1 MGARRRVTASVL
13 TAKPR
18 RFHRGQRD
26 FGLHA
31 MSSRSIGRRPGNLR
45 AAGFPACCVVGNI
58 AREIQTS
65 RTMNALARTWTVWI
79 ARGIASVLF
88 GVLTLV
94 SPGASISAIVLLF
107 GVYALADGA
116 MLLGFAFRYGGRKAP
131 YIVRG
136 LLSIAA
142 GLLTFVFPG
151 LTAISLYILV
161 GAWAISAGIAEIA
174 IAIAIRNEA
183 TSISG
188 IVVAGV
194 LSLACGVALLALPMA
209 GVIALVSLIAAYAI
223 VNGVAFISA
232 GIRIHKLVGPLS
244 AA

>member
-1 MGARRRVTASVL
+1 
-13 TAKPR
+13 
-18 RFHRGQRD
+18 
-26 FGLHA
+26 
-31 MSSRSIGRRPGNLR
+31 
-45 AAGFPACCVVGNI
+45 
-58 AREIQTS
+58 
-65 RTMNALARTWTVWI
+65 MNALARTWTVWI

-232 GIRIHKLVGPLS
+232 GIRIHKLVGPLP